1 MKAANR
7 YIRFEVETRMAPLG
21 IFGGPGE
28 DTVINKDIDS
38 EYQEATEEDIMAF
51 ARALG
56 GG

>member
-1 MKAANR
+1 MKAVNR

-21 IFGGPGE
+21 IFGGLGE
-28 DTVINKDIDS
+28 DTVINKDVDN